1 MKKYKISIS
10 EAAFDDIQ
18 DLFYAIIVEYKS
30 PLTAKNYVAGL
41 YAEIKKLETTA
52 GMFAI
57 RNERFFLRYG
67 HYVRCIN
74 YKKMTV
80 VCCAIMLGAV
90 VSKNTNNSIVLIR
103 SIVVIC

>member
-67 HYVRCIN
+67 HYVRTIN

-80 VCCAIMLGAV
+80 VYTVHEDLVYVHRV
-90 VSKNTNNSIVLIR
+90 VAASLI
-103 SIVVIC
+103 IG

>member
-1 MKKYKISIS
+1 MKKYKISIL

-18 DLFYAIIVEYKS
+18 DLFYAIVVEYKS
-30 PLTAKNYVAGL
+30 PLTAKSYVAGL

-52 GMFAI
+52 EMFAI

-80 VCCAIMLGAV
+80 VYTVHGDLVYVHRV
-90 VSKNTNNSIVLIR
+90 VVASLI
-103 SIVVIC
+103 IG